1 MTFLQPTAD
10 NQGYL
15 HRNAAKAGFVGVETA
30 NLGGSFAKI
39 YPFSL
44 GNTRKTI
51 VFSYHSLMNDSQL
64 RRLLAERSPWRAR
77 AGWEADDPDLRA
89 AEQVPLEYEPEPL
102 ADIRA
107 PGLYVLRGP
116 RRVGKSL
123 ELKRAVAQLLAAGA
137 DPKTVFYCS
146 CDGLSKQDLRRLVAQ
161 GHSVTRTLA
170 GPRHWLLD
178 EVTAV
183 PGWSQTI
190 KELRD
195 QDTTFREACVVLT
208 GSSARDLEQ
217 ARKDLADRRGGVA
230 DSDRLLLPMGFR
242 AFCRALGGFDELPP
256 LLIRPKDFLIPQAQR
271 AISALEPWSYALA
284 DAWELFL
291 DVGGFPRAV
300 GELVGSGAVSEGFAQ
315 GLWDVVLGD
324 AIRAAPM
331 SEADVA
337 ALLDRL
343 ALNLCSPINV
353 SRIARDVGLSGHQ
366 TANRIED
373 LIRAFLAWRCHRIRD
388 SRPNT
393 AAQRKLYFVDPLVA
407 QLAHRRNPSFPAP
420 DAARLTQQQI
430 GLALARAVSLHAPA
444 AFVQTDRVMY
454 ERTDT
459 GAEIDFVG
467 PDLEVPFECK
477 YTDGHW
483 RQEALTMKARHGRG
497 VMVTRSPLL
506 ASPGEPVWAIP
517 AGIFAWLL
525 GH

>member
-1 MTFLQPTAD
+1 
-10 NQGYL
+10 
-15 HRNAAKAGFVGVETA
+15 
-30 NLGGSFAKI
+30 
-39 YPFSL
+39 
-44 GNTRKTI
+44 
-51 VFSYHSLMNDSQL
+51 MN
-64 RRLLAERSPWRAR
+64 
-77 AGWEADDPDLRA
+77 WELDDPDLRA
-89 AEQVPLEYEPEPL
+89 AKRLPLDYDPKPL

-123 ELKRAVAQLLAAGA
+123 ELKRAVVRLLAEGA
-137 DPKTVFYCS
+137 NPKTVFYCS

-161 GHSVTRTLA
+161 GNSVTRTLP

-195 QDTTFREACVVLT
+195 QDTAFRESCVVLT

-217 ARKDLADRRGGVA
+217 ARKDLADRRGGIA

-242 AFCRALGGFDELPP
+242 AFCRALRDLDELPP
-256 LLIRPKDFLIPQAQR
+256 QILQPRDFLTGDAAR
-271 AISALEPWSYALA
+271 AISDLEPWSDALA
-284 DAWELFL
+284 DAWEMFL

-300 GELVGSGAVSEGFAQ
+300 GELVESGAVSDGFVQ
-315 GLWDVVLGD
+315 GMWDVVLGD
-324 AIRAAPM
+324 AIRATSM

-343 ALNLCSPINV
+343 VLNLCSPINA
-353 SRIARDVGLSGHQ
+353 SRISRDVGLPGHQ
-366 TANRIED
+366 ATMNRIED
-373 LIRAFLAWRCHRIRD
+373 LVRAFLAWRCHRID
-388 SRPNT
+388 EGRPNT
-393 AAQRKLYFVDPLVA
+393 AAQRKLYFVDPLIA
-407 QLAHRRNPSFPAP
+407 QLAHRRNTDFPTP
-420 DAARLTQQQI
+420 DTAKLTQQQVA
-430 GLALARAVSLHAPA
+430 LALARAVSLHAPA

-454 ERTDT
+454 ERTNT

-467 PDLEVPFECK
+467 PDLELPFECK
-477 YTDGHW
+477 YTDGNW
-483 RQEALTMKARHGRG
+483 RKEALTMKARYGRG

-506 ASPGEPVWAIP
+506 TGADEPIWAIP
-517 AGIFAWLL
+517 AGMLAWLL

>member
-1 MTFLQPTAD
+1 
-10 NQGYL
+10 
-15 HRNAAKAGFVGVETA
+15 
-30 NLGGSFAKI
+30 
-39 YPFSL
+39 
-44 GNTRKTI
+44 
-51 VFSYHSLMNDSQL
+51 MNDAQL

-77 AGWEADDPDLRA
+77 AGWEPDDADLRA
-89 AEQVPLEYEPEPL
+89 AARLPLSYEPDPL
-102 ADIRA
+102 ADIHA

-123 ELKRAVAQLLAAGA
+123 ELKRAVGRLLAAGI

-161 GHSVTRTLA
+161 GHSVTRTLP
-170 GPRHWLLD
+170 GPCHWLLD

-195 QDTTFREACVVLT
+195 QDTRFREACVVLT

-242 AFCRALGGFDELPP
+242 AFCRALGLDELPP
-256 LLIRPKDFLIPQAQR
+256 QVIRPRDCLSPAAER
-271 AISALEPWSYALA
+271 AISDLEPWSDALA
-284 DAWELFL
+284 DTWELYL

-300 GELVGSGAVSEGFAQ
+300 GELVGEGGVSDGFIQ

-324 AIRAAPM
+324 AIRAAPL
-331 SEADVA
+331 SEADVV
-337 ALLDRL
+337 ALLGRL
-343 ALNLCSPINV
+343 AANLCSPINV
-353 SRIARDVGLSGHQ
+353 SRIARDVGLHGHQ
-366 TANRIED
+366 AAVNRIED

-388 SRPNT
+388 GRPNT
-393 AAQRKLYFVDPLVA
+393 AAQRKLYFVDPLLA
-407 QLAHRRNPSFPAP
+407 QLAHRRDRGLPAP
-420 DAARLTQQQI
+420 DAAKLTQQQI
-430 GLALARAVSLHAPA
+430 GLALARTVSLGAPA

-459 GAEIDFVG
+459 SAEIDFVG
-467 PDLEVPFECK
+467 PDLEIPFECK
-477 YTDGHW
+477 YTDARW
-483 RQEALTMKARHGRG
+483 RREALTMRARYGRG

-506 ASPGEPVWAIP
+506 TGADEPIWAIP
-517 AGIFAWLL
+517 ASILAWLL
-525 GH
+525 GT

>member
-1 MTFLQPTAD
+1 
-10 NQGYL
+10 
-15 HRNAAKAGFVGVETA
+15 V
-30 NLGGSFAKI
+30 
-39 YPFSL
+39 
-44 GNTRKTI
+44 
-51 VFSYHSLMNDSQL
+51 NDSQL

-89 AEQVPLEYEPEPL
+89 AGGLPLDYEPAPL
-102 ADIRA
+102 VDIQA

-123 ELKRAVAQLLAAGA
+123 ELKRAVGQLLAEGVN
-137 DPKTVFYCS
+137 PKTIFYCS

-161 GHSVTRTLA
+161 GHSVTRTLS
-170 GPRHWLLD
+170 GPRYWLLD

-183 PGWSQTI
+183 AGWSQTI

-195 QDTTFREACVVLT
+195 QDTAFREACVVLT

-217 ARKDLADRRGGVA
+217 ARKDLADRRGGIA

-242 AFCRALGGFDELPP
+242 SFCRALGGFNDLPP
-256 LLIRPKDFLIPQAQR
+256 LLIRPKDFLTAG
-271 AISALEPWSYALA
+271 AEDGISALEPWSDALA

-300 GELVGSGAVSEGFAQ
+300 GEMVGDGMVSDGFIQ

-324 AIRAAPM
+324 ALRAAPM

-343 ALNLCSPINV
+343 ASNLCSPINV
-353 SRIARDVGLSGHQ
+353 SRIARDVGLPGHQ
-366 TANRIED
+366 AAIGRIED
-373 LIRAFLAWRCHRIRD
+373 LVRAFLAWRCHRIRD
-388 SRPNT
+388 GRPNT

-407 QLAHRRNPSFPAP
+407 QLAHRRNPRLPAP
-420 DAARLTQQQI
+420 GSAELTQQQV

-444 AFVQTDRVMY
+444 AFVQADKVMY

-477 YTDGHW
+477 YTDGNW
-483 RQEALTMKARHGRG
+483 RREALTMRARHGRG

-506 ASPGEPVWAIP
+506 TGTNEPIWAIP
-517 AGIFAWLL
+517 AGMLVWLL
-525 GH
+525 GN

>member
-1 MTFLQPTAD
+1 
-10 NQGYL
+10 
-15 HRNAAKAGFVGVETA
+15 
-30 NLGGSFAKI
+30 
-39 YPFSL
+39 
-44 GNTRKTI
+44 
-51 VFSYHSLMNDSQL
+51 MNDSQL
-64 RRLLAERSPWRAR
+64 RRLLTERSPWRAR

-89 AEQVPLEYEPEPL
+89 AGRLPLEYEPEPL
-102 ADIRA
+102 ADIQA

-123 ELKRAVAQLLAAGA
+123 ELKRAIARLLAQNV

-146 CDGLSKQDLRRLVAQ
+146 CDGLTKQDLRRLVAQ
-161 GHSVTRTLA
+161 GHSVTRTLP
-170 GPRHWLLD
+170 GVRHWLLD

-217 ARKDLADRRGGVA
+217 ARKDLADRRGGIA

-242 AFCRALGGFDELPP
+242 AFCRALGGFDGLPP
-256 LLIRPKDFLIPQAQR
+256 LLFRPKDILTASAEH
-271 AISALEPWSYALA
+271 AIAALEPWSDGLA

-300 GELVGSGAVSEGFAQ
+300 GELVGSGAVSEGFIQ

-343 ALNLCSPINV
+343 TGNLCSPINA
-353 SRIARDVGLSGHQ
+353 SRIARDVGLPGHQ
-366 TANRIED
+366 AATNRIED
-373 LIRAFLAWRCHRIRD
+373 LVRAFLAWHCHRIRD

-393 AAQRKLYFVDPLVA
+393 AAQRKLYFVDPLLA
-407 QLAHRRNPSFPAP
+407 QLAYRRNPGFPAP
-420 DAARLTQQQI
+420 TTAKLTQQQI
-430 GLALARAVSLHAPA
+430 GLALTRAVSPHAPA

-467 PDLEVPFECK
+467 PDLEIPFECK
-477 YTDGHW
+477 YTDGNW
-483 RQEALTMKARHGRG
+483 RKQALTMKARHGRG

-506 ASPGEPVWAIP
+506 TGTNEPIWAIP
-517 AGIFAWLL
+517 AGILAWLL
-525 GH
+525 GR

>member
-1 MTFLQPTAD
+1 MD
-10 NQGYL
+10 
-15 HRNAAKAGFVGVETA
+15 
-30 NLGGSFAKI
+30 
-39 YPFSL
+39 
-44 GNTRKTI
+44 
-51 VFSYHSLMNDSQL
+51 DSQL

-77 AGWEADDPDLRA
+77 VGWEAEDPDLRA
-89 AEQVPLEYEPEPL
+89 AGRLPLDYEPEPL
-102 ADIRA
+102 ADIHA

-123 ELKRAVAQLLAAGA
+123 ELKRTIARLLAAGVEE
-137 DPKTVFYCS
+137 KTVFYCS
-146 CDGLSKQDLRRLVAQ
+146 CDELSKQDLRRLVAQ
-161 GHSVTRTLA
+161 GHSVTRTLP
-170 GPRHWLLD
+170 GPRYWLLD
-178 EVTAV
+178 EVSAV
-183 PGWSQTI
+183 PGWSETI

-217 ARKDLADRRGGVA
+217 ARKDLADRRGGIA

-256 LLIRPKDFLIPQAQR
+256 LQIRPKDLLTPQAEH
-271 AISALEPWSYALA
+271 AISALEPWSDALA

-300 GELVGSGAVSEGFAQ
+300 GEFIAHGAVSDGFIQ

-324 AIRAAPM
+324 AGRSPIGRAAPM

-343 ALNLCSPINV
+343 ASNLCSPINA
-353 SRIARDVGLSGHQ
+353 SRIARDIGLSGHQ
-366 TANRIED
+366 AVINRIED
-373 LIRAFLAWRCHRIRD
+373 LVRAFLAWRCHRIRD

-407 QLAHRRNPSFPAP
+407 QLAHRRNPGFPAP
-420 DAARLTQQQI
+420 DAAKLTQQQI
-430 GLALARAVSLHAPA
+430 GLALARAVSLHTPT

-454 ERTDT
+454 ERTST

-467 PDLEVPFECK
+467 PDLEIPFECK
-477 YTDGHW
+477 YTDGRW
-483 RQEALTMKARHGRG
+483 RREALTMKARHGRG

-506 ASPGEPVWAIP
+506 TGPDEPIWAIP
-517 AGIFAWLL
+517 ASVVAWLL

>member
-1 MTFLQPTAD
+1 
-10 NQGYL
+10 
-15 HRNAAKAGFVGVETA
+15 
-30 NLGGSFAKI
+30 
-39 YPFSL
+39 
-44 GNTRKTI
+44 
-51 VFSYHSLMNDSQL
+51 MNDSQL

-77 AGWEADDPDLRA
+77 AGWEAEDPDLRA
-89 AEQVPLEYEPEPL
+89 AGRLPLDYEPEPL
-102 ADIRA
+102 ADIHA

-123 ELKRAVAQLLAAGA
+123 ELKRTIARLLAAGA

-161 GHSVTRTLA
+161 GHSVTRTLP
-170 GPRHWLLD
+170 GPRYWLLD
-178 EVTAV
+178 EVSAV
-183 PGWSQTI
+183 PGWSETI

-217 ARKDLADRRGGVA
+217 ARKDLADRRGGIA

-242 AFCRALGGFDELPP
+242 EFCRALGGLDELP
-256 LLIRPKDFLIPQAQR
+256 LEVIRPKDFLTPQAEH
-271 AISALEPWSYALA
+271 AISALEPWSDALA
-284 DAWELFL
+284 DAWELSL

-300 GELVGSGAVSEGFAQ
+300 GEFIAQGAVSDGFIQ

-331 SEADVA
+331 SEADVT

-343 ALNLCSPINV
+343 ASNLCSPINA

-366 TANRIED
+366 AAINRIED
-373 LIRAFLAWRCHRIRD
+373 LVRAFLAWRCHRIRD
-388 SRPNT
+388 GRPNT

-407 QLAHRRNPSFPAP
+407 QLAHRHNPGFPAP
-420 DAARLTQQQI
+420 DAAKLTQQQI
-430 GLALARAVSLHAPA
+430 GLALARAVSLHAPT

-467 PDLEVPFECK
+467 PDLEIPFECK
-477 YTDGHW
+477 YTDGKW
-483 RQEALTMKARHGRG
+483 RKEALTMTARYGRG

-506 ASPGEPVWAIP
+506 TGPDEPIWAIP
-517 AGIFAWLL
+517 AGILGWLL
-525 GH
+525 TP

>member
-1 MTFLQPTAD
+1 
-10 NQGYL
+10 
-15 HRNAAKAGFVGVETA
+15 
-30 NLGGSFAKI
+30 
-39 YPFSL
+39 
-44 GNTRKTI
+44 
-51 VFSYHSLMNDSQL
+51 MNDSQL

-77 AGWEADDPDLRA
+77 TGWEPDDPDLRA
-89 AEQVPLEYEPEPL
+89 AARLPLSYEPDPL
-102 ADIRA
+102 ADIHA

-123 ELKRAVAQLLAAGA
+123 ELKRAVARLLARGI

-161 GHSVTRTLA
+161 GHSVTRTLP
-170 GPRHWLLD
+170 GPCHWLLD

-195 QDTTFREACVVLT
+195 QDTRFREACVVLT

-217 ARKDLADRRGGVA
+217 ARKDLADRRGGIA

-242 AFCRALGGFDELPP
+242 GFCRALGGLDELPP
-256 LLIRPKDFLIPQAQR
+256 QTIRPKDCLTPAAER
-271 AISALEPWSYALA
+271 AISALEPWSDALA
-284 DAWELFL
+284 DTWELYL

-300 GELVGSGAVSEGFAQ
+300 GELVGNGAVSDGFIQ

-331 SEADVA
+331 SEAEVV
-337 ALLDRL
+337 ALLGRL
-343 ALNLCSPINV
+343 LANMCSPINV
-353 SRIARDVGLSGHQ
+353 SRIARDVGLPGHQ
-366 TANRIED
+366 AAVNRIED

-388 SRPNT
+388 GRPNT
-393 AAQRKLYFVDPLVA
+393 AAQRKLYFVDPLIA
-407 QLAHRRNPSFPAP
+407 QLAHRHDPVLPAP
-420 DAARLTQQQI
+420 DASRLTEQQI
-430 GLALARAVSLHAPA
+430 GLALAQTVSLGAPS

-467 PDLEVPFECK
+467 PDLEIPFECK
-477 YTDGHW
+477 YTDGNW
-483 RQEALTMKARHGRG
+483 RREALTMRARYGRG

-506 ASPGEPVWAIP
+506 TGADEPIWAIP
-517 AGIFAWLL
+517 AAILAWML
-525 GH
+525 GP

>member
-1 MTFLQPTAD
+1 
-10 NQGYL
+10 
-15 HRNAAKAGFVGVETA
+15 
-30 NLGGSFAKI
+30 
-39 YPFSL
+39 
-44 GNTRKTI
+44 
-51 VFSYHSLMNDSQL
+51 MNDSQL
-64 RRLLAERSPWRAR
+64 RRLLTERSPWRAR
-77 AGWEADDPDLRA
+77 TGWEAEDPDLRA
-89 AEQVPLEYEPEPL
+89 ARRLPLSYQPEPL

-123 ELKRAVAQLLAAGA
+123 ELKRAIVELLASGV
-137 DPKTVFYCS
+137 DPTTTFYCS
-146 CDGLSKQDLRRLVAQ
+146 CDGLTKQDIRRLVAQ
-161 GHSVTRTLA
+161 GHSVARTVP

-195 QDTTFREACVVLT
+195 QDATFREACVVLT

-217 ARKDLADRRGGVA
+217 ARKDLADRRGGIA

-242 AFCRALGGFDELPP
+242 AFCQALGGLDQLPQQ
-256 LLIRPKDFLIPQAQR
+256 IVRPTDFLSPDAER
-271 AISALEPWSYALA
+271 AISALEPWSDALA

-300 GELVGSGAVSEGFAQ
+300 GEFVGSGKVSDGFIQ

-324 AIRAAPM
+324 AIRAAPL
-331 SEADVA
+331 SEAGVA

-343 ALNLCSPINV
+343 VANLCSPINA
-353 SRIARDVGLSGHQ
+353 SSIARDIGLPGHHAA
-366 TANRIED
+366 TNRIED
-373 LIRAFLAWRCHRIRD
+373 LVRAFLAWHCHRVRD
-388 SRPNT
+388 GRPDT

-407 QLAHRRNPSFPAP
+407 QLGHLRNSAYPAP
-420 DAARLTQQQI
+420 DASKLTQQQV
-430 GLALARAVSLHAPA
+430 GLSLARAVSLHAPS

-454 ERTDT
+454 ERTST

-467 PDLEVPFECK
+467 TDFELPFECK
-477 YTDGHW
+477 YTDGNW
-483 RQEALTMKARHGRG
+483 RREALTMKARYGRG

-506 ASPGEPVWAIP
+506 TGAEEPVWAIP
-517 AGIFAWLL
+517 AAIVGWLL

>member
-1 MTFLQPTAD
+1 
-10 NQGYL
+10 
-15 HRNAAKAGFVGVETA
+15 V
-30 NLGGSFAKI
+30 
-39 YPFSL
+39 
-44 GNTRKTI
+44 
-51 VFSYHSLMNDSQL
+51 NDSQL

-77 AGWEADDPDLRA
+77 ANWQADDPDLRA
-89 AEQVPLEYEPEPL
+89 AARLPLSYEPEPL
-102 ADIRA
+102 ADIHA

-116 RRVGKSL
+116 RRIGKSL
-123 ELKRAVAQLLAAGA
+123 ELKRAVVRLLAEGI
-137 DPKTVFYCS
+137 DPKTIFYCS
-146 CDGLSKQDLRRLVAQ
+146 CDGLSRQDLRRLVAQ
-161 GHSVTRTLA
+161 GHSVSRTLP
-170 GPRHWLLD
+170 GSRHWLLD

-183 PGWSQTI
+183 SGWSQTI

-217 ARKDLADRRGGVA
+217 ARKDLADRRGGIA

-242 AFCRALGGFDELPP
+242 AFCGALGGLDELP
-256 LLIRPKDFLIPQAQR
+256 LQVIRPQDCLTPGAER
-271 AISALEPWSYALA
+271 AISALEPWSDELA

-300 GELVGSGAVSEGFAQ
+300 GELVGSGAVSDGFVQ

-324 AIRAAPM
+324 AIRASPT

-343 ALNLCSPINV
+343 AANLCSPINA

-366 TANRIED
+366 TAMNRIED
-373 LIRAFLAWRCHRIRD
+373 LVRAFLAWRCHRILD
-388 SRPNT
+388 GKPNT

-407 QLAHRRNPSFPAP
+407 QLAHRRDSRFPAP
-420 DAARLTQQQI
+420 DAAKLTQQQV
-430 GLALARAVSLHAPA
+430 GLALARAASLGAPA
-444 AFVQTDRVMY
+444 GFVQSDRVMY
-454 ERTDT
+454 ERTGT

-467 PDLEVPFECK
+467 PDLEIPFECK
-477 YTDGHW
+477 YTDGQW
-483 RQEALTMKARHGRG
+483 RREALTMRARHGRG

-506 ASPGEPVWAIP
+506 TGSDEPIWAIP
-517 AGIFAWLL
+517 AAILAWLL

>member
-1 MTFLQPTAD
+1 
-10 NQGYL
+10 
-15 HRNAAKAGFVGVETA
+15 
-30 NLGGSFAKI
+30 
-39 YPFSL
+39 
-44 GNTRKTI
+44 
-51 VFSYHSLMNDSQL
+51 
-64 RRLLAERSPWRAR
+64 
-77 AGWEADDPDLRA
+77 
-89 AEQVPLEYEPEPL
+89 
-102 ADIRA
+102 
-107 PGLYVLRGP
+107 VLRGP

-123 ELKRAVAQLLAAGA
+123 ELKRAIVRLLADGI
-137 DPKTVFYCS
+137 DPKTIFYCS

-161 GHSVTRTLA
+161 GHSVTRTLP

-217 ARKDLADRRGGVA
+217 ARKDLADRRGGIA

-242 AFCRALGGFDELPP
+242 AFCAALGGFDELPVQVIP
-256 LLIRPKDFLIPQAQR
+256 PKEMLSPVAEL
-271 AISALEPWSYALA
+271 AVSALEPWSDALA

-300 GELVGSGAVSEGFAQ
+300 GEMVGSGAVSDGFVQ

-331 SEADVA
+331 SEADVT

-343 ALNLCSPINV
+343 TANLCSPINASSV
-353 SRIARDVGLSGHQ
+353 ARDVGLPGHQ
-366 TANRIED
+366 AVVDRIED
-373 LIRAFLAWRCHRIRD
+373 LVRAFLAWRCHRIRD
-388 SRPNT
+388 GRPNT

-407 QLAHRRNPSFPAP
+407 RLAHLRNSRSSAP
-420 DAARLTQQQI
+420 DAAKLTQQQI
-430 GLALARAVSLHAPA
+430 GLTLARAVSLHVPV

-454 ERTDT
+454 ERTGT

-467 PDLEVPFECK
+467 PDLEIPFACK
-477 YTDGHW
+477 YTDGGW
-483 RQEALTMKARHGRG
+483 RKEALTMKARYGRG

-506 ASPGEPVWAIP
+506 TGADEPIWAIP
-517 AGIFAWLL
+517 AAILAWLL
-525 GH
+525 GR

>member
-1 MTFLQPTAD
+1 LREAAQVDTLAD
-10 NQGYL
+10 AMQ
-15 HRNAAKAGFVGVETA
+15 V
-30 NLGGSFAKI
+30 AKI
-39 YPFSL
+39 YSFSL
-44 GNTRKTI
+44 WDTQKIIGFR
-51 VFSYHSLMNDSQL
+51 YHCHMNDSQL
-64 RRLLAERSPWRAR
+64 RRLLTERSPWRAR

-89 AEQVPLEYEPEPL
+89 AGRLPLDYEPEPL
-102 ADIRA
+102 ADIHP

-123 ELKRAVAQLLAAGA
+123 ELKRAVVRLLAQGA
-137 DPKTVFYCS
+137 DPKTIFYCS

-161 GHSVTRTLA
+161 GHSVTRTLP
-170 GPRHWLLD
+170 GPRRWLLD

-195 QDTTFREACVVLT
+195 QDTTFRESCVVLT

-217 ARKDLADRRGGVA
+217 ARKDLADRRGGIA

-242 AFCRALGGFDELPP
+242 AFCRALGHFDELPP
-256 LLIRPKDFLIPQAQR
+256 QSIRPKEFLAAEAER
-271 AISALEPWSYALA
+271 AISALEPWSDALA

-291 DVGGFPRAV
+291 DFGGFPRAV
-300 GELVGSGAVSEGFAQ
+300 GELVSSGAVSDGFIQ

-343 ALNLCSPINV
+343 ALNLCSPINA
-353 SRIARDVGLSGHQ
+353 SRIARDVGLPGHQ
-366 TANRIED
+366 STMNRIED

-388 SRPNT
+388 GRPDT
-393 AAQRKLYFVDPLVA
+393 AAQRKLYFVDPLIA

-420 DAARLTQQQI
+420 DAAKLTQQQI

-467 PDLEVPFECK
+467 PDLEIPFECK
-477 YTDGHW
+477 YTDGNW
-483 RQEALTMKARHGRG
+483 RKEALTMKARHGRG

-506 ASPGEPVWAIP
+506 TGADEPIWAIP
-517 AGIFAWLL
+517 AGVIAWLL

>member
-1 MTFLQPTAD
+1 
-10 NQGYL
+10 
-15 HRNAAKAGFVGVETA
+15 
-30 NLGGSFAKI
+30 
-39 YPFSL
+39 
-44 GNTRKTI
+44 
-51 VFSYHSLMNDSQL
+51 MNDSQL

-77 AGWEADDPDLRA
+77 ADWEADDPDLRA
-89 AEQVPLEYEPEPL
+89 AGRLPLSYKPEPL
-102 ADIRA
+102 ADIFA

-123 ELKRAVAQLLAAGA
+123 ELKRAIARLIAQGIDA
-137 DPKTVFYCS
+137 KTIFYCS

-161 GHSVTRTLA
+161 GHSVARTLP

-217 ARKDLADRRGGVA
+217 ARKDLADRRGGIA

-242 AFCRALGGFDELPP
+242 AFCQALGGLDEVP
-256 LLIRPKDFLIPQAQR
+256 LQTIRPKDCLTPDAER
-271 AISALEPWSYALA
+271 AISALEPWSDALA
-284 DAWELFL
+284 DTWELFL

-300 GELVGSGAVSEGFAQ
+300 GELVGSGAVSDGFVQ

-337 ALLDRL
+337 SLLDRL
-343 ALNLCSPINV
+343 VANLCSPINA
-353 SRIARDVGLSGHQ
+353 SRIARDVGLPGHQ
-366 TANRIED
+366 AAVNRIED
-373 LIRAFLAWRCHRIRD
+373 LVRSFLAWRCHRIRD
-388 SRPNT
+388 GRPNT

-407 QLAHRRNPSFPAP
+407 QLAHRRNPGFPAP
-420 DAARLTQQQI
+420 DAAKLTQQQI
-430 GLALARAVSLHAPA
+430 GLALARAVSLSAPA
-444 AFVQTDRVMY
+444 TFVQTDRVMY

-467 PDLEVPFECK
+467 ADLEIPFECK
-477 YTDGHW
+477 YTDSHW
-483 RQEALTMKARHGRG
+483 RKEARTIRARHGRG

-506 ASPGEPVWAIP
+506 TGADEPIWAIP
-517 AGIFAWLL
+517 AAILAWLL